1 MILYNLFYLNI
12 ELRNKYIL
20 SEICPKIEKTTDYQ
34 WFLSGWQDCF
44 SPTTPNSSLKLLRIE
59 PRLEPA
65 KNKKSP
71 TTVELF
77 LSGWQD
83 SNLRPPHPKCGAI
96 PGYATPRLGITFLCG
111 TNIQHILLLS
121 RLYFRLST
129 KLLIDC

>member
-20 SEICPKIEKTTDYQ
+20 SEISPKIAKSTDNQ
-34 WFLSGWQDCF
+34 WILSEWQDCF

-65 KNKKSP
+65 TNKKSP

-77 LSGWQD
+77 CRGG
-83 SNLRPPHPKCGAI
+83 RI
-96 PGYATPRLGITFLCG
+96 RTFHL
-111 TNIQHILLLS
+111 IIS
-121 RLYFRLST
+121 
-129 KLLIDC
+129 KLI